1 MANRHDQQSFSEN
14 GTITLT
20 SAESAWSGNAV
31 AIQCIT
37 ATVFSTLTDVSE
49 RAGGASS
56 VGQTYPAG
64 FTLYGQFTAI
74 DLTSGSVRVTYA
86 SPIA

>member
-1 MANRHDQQSFSEN
+1 MSDRHDKQSFSEN

-20 SAESAWSGNAV
+20 STEGAWSGDAC

-37 ATVFSTLTDVSE
+37 ATVFATLTDKAE
-49 RAGGASS
+49 RSGGASS

-64 FTLYGQFTAI
+64 FVLYGQFTAI